1 MSRPPSRPRTAW
13 KWRNSRDV
21 ESLLLRRGG
30 SPDEGKRNP
39 GMVYPAFRSAP
50 CALHQTIVALYLLKG
65 GTASPSPSPLW
76 GGSIA
81 EAKRRRSG
89 WGWVLR
95 CVECAPRS
103 TSTPTPLAS
112 LATLPTRGRVF
123 PNSHVKM
130 ASRSPDGAKRNPGTP
145 GQADPHSA
153 PLHAGYKQTRG
164 AFPIH
169 VSNSPRSQRCAARRK
184 RVPGPTHCPL
194 FRFPKGMGAPR
205 PASKVNISSALST
218 RTRVPL
224 TEEHG
229 PPLGAPRGFV
239 SSKELSG
246 SAQERAS
253 TRTPLRS
260 PRGTTVLS
268 SRLIPRASRE

>member
-123 PNSHVKM
+123 PIHMSKWQAVARM
-130 ASRSPDGAKRNPGTP
+130 ERSEIRGRRDRP
-145 GQADPHSA
+145 
-153 PLHAGYKQTRG
+153 TR
-164 AFPIH
+164 I
-169 VSNSPRSQRCAARRK
+169 
-184 RVPGPTHCPL
+184 
-194 FRFPKGMGAPR
+194 
-205 PASKVNISSALST
+205 
-218 RTRVPL
+218 
-224 TEEHG
+224 
-229 PPLGAPRGFV
+229 
-239 SSKELSG
+239 
-246 SAQERAS
+246 
-253 TRTPLRS
+253 PLRS
-260 PRGTTVLS
+260 MRATNKPAVHFRFTCQIARAANAAPPGENGCRAPPIVLFSVSPRGWERRGRRVRSTY
-268 SRLIPRASRE
+268 RPRFRRGPAFR